1 MGGLC
6 VGLRSRLMPSRSS
19 HLHVV
24 RNCLRGYLAGQ
35 SGGLLAL
42 VGITLPV
49 LIGIGAL
56 AVDVGLWYKSHRDY
70 QTAVDAAAIGAA
82 WQRLKGRGAPI
93 ADVAA
98 ADAARNRVTVGGT
111 VVMIVN
117 NPPVAGEHVGRSDAV
132 EVIIGAPE
140 QTLLAGLV
148 LSGGVKQRVRAVA
161 IVDVRGT
168 ACVFAL
174 DTMASSAVKIWGS
187 TQVEAIGCV
196 IGSNSNASNS
206 IDIGGS
212 STLKADSLWAV
223 GDVLT
228 GTNAVVTLT
237 RPATTDAWVL
247 DDPYA
252 GLTIPMLSGCT
263 ATNMQVS
270 GTETLSPGTYCG
282 GLDFGSQADATLN
295 PGVYYIDK
303 GDFTVSAQ
311 AKIRCNCPNAGDGA
325 TIVLTSSGNFGEIG
339 KVTINGGADIIL
351 KAPTASNAP
360 FRGVLFYQ
368 DPRATANDV
377 NKFNGGAAMTLTGAL
392 YFPRQQLQ
400 FNGDN
405 NSSSNNCTQI
415 IGRTVEFT
423 GNSRIYNN
431 GCAQAGIEPIK
442 VKGIRL
448 VE

>member
-1 MGGLC
+1 MPSFQKLRSTLRGRLRRFLAAQAGGL
-6 VGLRSRLMPSRSS
+6 V
-19 HLHVV
+19 
-24 RNCLRGYLAGQ
+24 AT
-35 SGGLLAL
+35 

-49 LIGIGAL
+49 IMGVGGL
-56 AVDVGLWYKSHRDY
+56 AVDVGLWYKSRRDY
-70 QTAVDAAAIGAA
+70 QTAADAAAVGAA
-82 WQRLKGRGAPI
+82 WQRLKGRGDAI
-93 ADVAA
+93 GDVAR
-98 ADAARNRVTVGGT
+98 ADSARNGLIVGGS
-111 VVMIVN
+111 VAMAVN
-117 NPPVAGEHVGRSDAV
+117 NPPTAGDYTGRSDAV
-132 EVIIGAPE
+132 EVVISLPE
-140 QTLLAGLV
+140 TTLLAGMV
-148 LSGGVKQRVRAVA
+148 LSGGIQQRVRAVA
-161 IVDVRGT
+161 VVDVQGQ

-206 IDIGGS
+206 IDLGGS

-228 GTNAVVTLT
+228 GSNASVTLA

-252 GLTIPMLSGCT
+252 GLRIPTLNGCS
-263 ATNMQVS
+263 ATNKKVN

-282 GLDFGSQADATLN
+282 GLDFGSQAVATLN

-303 GDFTVSAQ
+303 GSFPVNGQ
-311 AKIRCNCPNAGDGA
+311 AKISCNCPNATDGV

-339 KVTINGGADIIL
+339 TVTINGGADIKL
-351 KAPTASNAP
+351 RAPTDANAP
-360 FRGVLFYQ
+360 FKGVLFYQ
-368 DPRATANDV
+368 DPSASSSGV
-377 NKFNGGAAMTLTGAL
+377 NKFNGGSEMLLTGAV
-392 YFPRQQLQ
+392 YFPSQQIQ

-405 NSSSNNCTQI
+405 DSASNNCTQI